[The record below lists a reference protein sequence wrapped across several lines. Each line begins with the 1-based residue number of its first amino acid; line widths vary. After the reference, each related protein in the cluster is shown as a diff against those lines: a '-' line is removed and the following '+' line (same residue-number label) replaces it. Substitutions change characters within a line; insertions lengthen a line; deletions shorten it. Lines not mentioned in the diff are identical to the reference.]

1 MENERQ
7 MEHEPGNAAKGV
19 GQSDKLEIIDRIYQV
34 AIEPER
40 YEDLVDIWEE
50 RLGPER
56 GLRGA
61 ADEGLHLLMRD
72 AELENHLARAA
83 SVLDHLDKR
92 SPDRFLERLVSSF
105 ERTAAFTISA
115 AGRLSALNAAAESV
129 FETSSQQPL
138 ASLPIGAEDAAHLR
152 REVGRILDPQASGSS
167 FARFRLTTSGRPIVV
182 RLTPV
187 EMEIGGQAHV
197 LAVTNELAWPD
208 GLSTTVREAFGLTE
222 AEVEVL
228 RALVEGAGI
237 AEIAAQRGRS
247 RETVKSQIRSIL
259 SKTET
264 RAQAELIRITLG
276 LMEVVAVTERKAS
289 LKTLRGGTGLVERR
303 FRSLQRPD
311 GRRADHIV
319 IGDENGRPVLFFPLD
334 YGLIRWPA
342 SAEAAAERR
351 GLKVI
356 VPIRP
361 GYGHSSPARSRADL
375 VDTIVSDTIAALDH
389 HGAQKCPAIAL
400 SADAFFAF
408 HVANAHPGR
417 VSAIINC
424 SCGLP
429 LFKRVQYERM
439 HKWHRFILAN
449 ARYAPSMLPFMVKAG
464 FSLARRIG
472 KRGFVHAVFG
482 ESPADVQTFEDPE
495 VMEAMVLGSEVCLS
509 EWHSAHEAFSN
520 EKILQQRDWR
530 HLVDAC
536 EIPVHIWQGHQDPQ
550 VPMATVRE
558 MQAEFP
564 RFVFHEDPQAGQLI
578 FFKDWPRILDLAES
592 FLD

>member
-1 MENERQ
+1 MHRE
-7 MEHEPGNAAKGV
+7 ADSATSGV

-40 YEDLVDIWEE
+40 FEDLLDIWEE
-50 RLGPER
+50 RLGPA
-56 GLRGA
+56 RGA
-61 ADEGLHLLMRD
+61 MGPAGDGMQLLIQD
-72 AELENHLARAA
+72 TELESHLARAT
-83 SVLDHLDKR
+83 SVLDRLGTQ
-92 SPDRFLERLVSSF
+92 SADRYLQNLVSAF
-105 ERTAAFTISA
+105 ERTAAFAVSA
-115 AGRLSALNAAAESV
+115 SGTVVALNAAAETV
-129 FETSSQQPL
+129 FGIFPGDGLS
-138 ASLPIGAEDAAHLR
+138 SLPIGSDDAAHLK
-152 REVGRILDPQASGSS
+152 REVLRILDPQTSGSS

-182 RLTPV
+182 RLTPIEQEV
-187 EMEIGGQAHV
+187 GGEAHV
-197 LAVTNELAWPD
+197 LAVTNELAWPE
-208 GLSTTVREAFGLTE
+208 GLSATVREAFGLTGT
-222 AEVEVL
+222 EVEVL

-237 AEIAAQRGRS
+237 AEIAEMRGRS
-247 RETVKSQIRSIL
+247 RETVKTQIRSIL

-276 LMEVVAVTERKAS
+276 LMDVVVTTEHKAA
-289 LKTLRGGTGLVERR
+289 LKTLRGGNGLRERP
-303 FRSLQRPD
+303 FRSLQSAD

-319 IGDENGRPVLFFPLD
+319 IGDENGRPVLFFPQD

-361 GYGHSSPARSRADL
+361 GYGHSTPVRDRAGVVPA
-375 VDTIVSDTIAALDH
+375 IVSDAIAILDH
-389 HGAQKCPAIAL
+389 YGAQSAPVIAL
-400 SADAFFAF
+400 SVDVFFAF
-408 HVANAHPGR
+408 HVAKAHPGR
-417 VSAIINC
+417 LSAIVNC
-424 SCGLP
+424 STGLP
-429 LFKRVQYERM
+429 LFNRVQYERM

-509 EWHSAHEAFSN
+509 DWCSAHEAFAS
-520 EKILQQRDWR
+520 EKILQQQRDWR
-530 HLVDAC
+530 EIVDAC
-536 EIPVHIWQGHQDPQ
+536 DIPVHIWQGHQDPQ
-550 VPMATVRE
+550 APMATVRE

-564 RFVFHEDPQAGQLI
+564 HFVFHEDPHAGQLI
-578 FFKDWPRILDLAES
+578 FFKDWPRVLDLVET
-592 FLD
+592 FLP